1 MTLVLPNLQAKQ
13 MGQVITTITVTN
25 RIDRVM
31 AERGFISA
39 EEVRSVILDNVVVDT
54 GATLLSLPARIIS
67 QLGLI
72 QVGERDVETSAGIKK
87 GRIFAGAQII
97 LEGREGRFDC
107 LELPEGV
114 SAVLLGVIPME
125 ELESQSSRRGLTK
138 ESICGL
144 LKGRSI
150 EYEE

>member
-1 MTLVLPNLQAKQ
+1 MTLVLPNLQEKQ

-54 GATLLSLPARIIS
+54 GATLLSLPAPIIS
-67 QLGLI
+67 QLSLK

-97 LEGREGRFDC
+97 VEGREGRFDC

-125 ELESQSSRRGLTK
+125 ELGLEPDLKNRRLRVLPMNNQQTYLMG
-138 ESICGL
+138 
-144 LKGRSI
+144 
-150 EYEE
+150 

>member
-39 EEVRSVILDNVVVDT
+39 EEVRSVLLDNVVVDT

-87 GRIFAGAQII
+87 GRFFADAQII
-97 LEGREGRFDC
+97 VEGREGRFDC

-125 ELESQSSRRGLTK
+125 ELGLEPDLKNRRLRVLPMNNQQTYLMG
-138 ESICGL
+138 
-144 LKGRSI
+144 
-150 EYEE
+150 

>member
-1 MTLVLPNLQAKQ
+1 MTLVLPNLQEKQ
-13 MGQVITTITVTN
+13 MGQVLTTITVTN

-31 AERGFISA
+31 AQRGFISA

-72 QVGERDVETSAGIKK
+72 QVGERDVEISAGIKK
-87 GRIFAGAQII
+87 GRIFADAQII
-97 LEGREGRFDC
+97 VEGREGRFDC

-125 ELESQSSRRGLTK
+125 ELGLEPDLKNRRLRVLPMNNQQTYLMG
-138 ESICGL
+138 
-144 LKGRSI
+144 
-150 EYEE
+150 

>member
-1 MTLVLPNLQAKQ
+1 MTLVLPNLRAKQ

-25 RIDRVM
+25 FIDLVM
-31 AERGFISA
+31 AERGFIAA

-54 GATLLSLPARIIS
+54 GATLLSLPAPIIT
-67 QLGLI
+67 QLSLK

-97 LEGREGRFDC
+97 VEGREGRFDC

-125 ELESQSSRRGLTK
+125 ELGLEPDVKNRRLRVLPMNNQQTYLMG
-138 ESICGL
+138 
-144 LKGRSI
+144 
-150 EYEE
+150 

>member
-54 GATLLSLPARIIS
+54 GATLLFLPARIIN

-87 GRIFAGAQII
+87 GRIFADAQI
-97 LEGREGRFDC
+97 LVEGREGRFDC

-125 ELESQSSRRGLTK
+125 ELGLEPDLKNRRLRVLPMNNQQTYLMG
-138 ESICGL
+138 
-144 LKGRSI
+144 
-150 EYEE
+150 

>member
-1 MTLVLPNLQAKQ
+1 MTLVLPNLQEKQ
-13 MGQVITTITVTN
+13 MGQVLTTITVTN

-31 AERGFISA
+31 AQRGFISA

-87 GRIFAGAQII
+87 GRIFADAQII
-97 LEGREGRFDC
+97 VEGREGRFDC

-125 ELESQSSRRGLTK
+125 ELGLEPDLKNRRLRVLPMNNQQTYLMG
-138 ESICGL
+138 
-144 LKGRSI
+144 
-150 EYEE
+150 

>member
-1 MTLVLPNLQAKQ
+1 MTLVLPNLQEKQ

-87 GRIFAGAQII
+87 GRIFADAQLIV
-97 LEGREGRFDC
+97 EGREGRFDC

-114 SAVLLGVIPME
+114 SAVLLGVIPIE
-125 ELESQSSRRGLTK
+125 ELGLEPDLKNRRLRVLPMNNQQTYLMG
-138 ESICGL
+138 
-144 LKGRSI
+144 
-150 EYEE
+150 

>member
-1 MTLVLPNLQAKQ
+1 

-25 RIDRVM
+25 FIDLVM

-39 EEVRSVILDNVVVDT
+39 EEVRSVMLDKVIVDT
-54 GATLLSLPARIIS
+54 GATLLSLPASIIS
-67 QLGLI
+67 QLGLR
-72 QVGERDVETSAGIKK
+72 QVGERDVETSAGITK

-97 LEGREGRFDC
+97 VEGREGRFDC

-125 ELESQSSRRGLTK
+125 ELGL
-138 ESICGL
+138 EPD
-144 LKGRSI
+144 LKNQRLRVLPMN
-150 EYEE
+150 EEQTYLMV

>member
-1 MTLVLPNLQAKQ
+1 MALVLPNLQEKQ

-31 AERGFISA
+31 AERGFIAA

-87 GRIFAGAQII
+87 GRIFADAQII
-97 LEGREGRFDC
+97 VEGREGRFDC
-107 LELPEGV
+107 LELPEGI

-125 ELESQSSRRGLTK
+125 ELGL
-138 ESICGL
+138 EPD
-144 LKGRSI
+144 LKNRQLRVLPMNNQQTYLMG
-150 EYEE
+150 

>member
-1 MTLVLPNLQAKQ
+1 MTLVLPNLQEKQ

-87 GRIFAGAQII
+87 GRIFADAQII
-97 LEGREGRFDC
+97 VEGREGRFDC

-114 SAVLLGVIPME
+114 SAVLLGVIPIE
-125 ELESQSSRRGLTK
+125 ELGLEPDLKNRRLRVLPMNNQQTYLMG
-138 ESICGL
+138 
-144 LKGRSI
+144 
-150 EYEE
+150 

>member
-1 MTLVLPNLQAKQ
+1 MALVLPNLQAKQ

-31 AERGFISA
+31 AERRFISA

-87 GRIFAGAQII
+87 GRIFADAQII
-97 LEGREGRFDC
+97 VEGREGRFDC

-125 ELESQSSRRGLTK
+125 ELGLEPDLKNRRLRVLPMNNQQTYLMG
-138 ESICGL
+138 
-144 LKGRSI
+144 
-150 EYEE
+150 

>member
-1 MTLVLPNLQAKQ
+1 MTLVLPNLQSKQ
-13 MGQVITTITVTN
+13 MGQVLTTIAVTN
-25 RIDRVM
+25 FIDLVM

-39 EEVRSVILDNVVVDT
+39 EEVRSVTIDKVIVDT
-54 GATLLSLPARIIS
+54 GATLLSLPDPIIS
-67 QLGLI
+67 QLGLK

-97 LEGREGRFDC
+97 VEGREGRFDC

-125 ELESQSSRRGLTK
+125 ELGLEPDLKNRRLRVLPMNNQQTYLMG
-138 ESICGL
+138 
-144 LKGRSI
+144 
-150 EYEE
+150 

>member
-1 MTLVLPNLQAKQ
+1 MTLVLPNLQEKQ
-13 MGQVITTITVTN
+13 IGQVLTTITVTN

-87 GRIFAGAQII
+87 GRIFADAQII
-97 LEGREGRFDC
+97 VEGREGRFDC
-107 LELPEGV
+107 LELPAGV

-125 ELESQSSRRGLTK
+125 ELGLEPDLKNRRLRVLPMNNQQTYLMG
-138 ESICGL
+138 
-144 LKGRSI
+144 
-150 EYEE
+150 

>member
-1 MTLVLPNLQAKQ
+1 MTLVLPNLQARQ

-31 AERGFISA
+31 AERGFIAA

-87 GRIFAGAQII
+87 GRIFADAQII
-97 LEGREGRFDC
+97 VEGREGRFDC

-114 SAVLLGVIPME
+114 SAVSLGVIPME
-125 ELESQSSRRGLTK
+125 ELGLEPDLKNRRLRVLPMNNQQTYLMG
-138 ESICGL
+138 
-144 LKGRSI
+144 
-150 EYEE
+150 

>member
-1 MTLVLPNLQAKQ
+1 MTLVLPNLQGKQ

-31 AERGFISA
+31 AERGFIST
-39 EEVRSVILDNVVVDT
+39 EEVRSVTLDNVVVDT
-54 GATLLSLPARIIS
+54 GATLLSLPAPIIS

-87 GRIFAGAQII
+87 GRIFADAQII
-97 LEGREGRFDC
+97 VEGREGRFDC

-125 ELESQSSRRGLTK
+125 ELGLEPDLRNRRLRVLPMNSQQTYLMS
-138 ESICGL
+138 
-144 LKGRSI
+144 
-150 EYEE
+150 

>member
-31 AERGFISA
+31 AERGFIAA
-39 EEVRSVILDNVVVDT
+39 EEVRSVTLDNVVVDT

-87 GRIFAGAQII
+87 GRIFADAQII
-97 LEGREGRFDC
+97 VEGREGRFDC
-107 LELPEGV
+107 LELPAGV

-125 ELESQSSRRGLTK
+125 ELGLEPDLKNRRLRVLPMNNQQTYLMG
-138 ESICGL
+138 
-144 LKGRSI
+144 
-150 EYEE
+150 

>member
-1 MTLVLPNLQAKQ
+1 MTLVLPNLQSKQ

-25 RIDRVM
+25 FIDLVM

-39 EEVRSVILDNVVVDT
+39 EEVRSVNLDNVVVDT
-54 GATLLSLPARIIS
+54 GATLLSLPAPLIS
-67 QLGLI
+67 QLGLK

-97 LEGREGRFDC
+97 VEGREGRFDC

-125 ELESQSSRRGLTK
+125 ELGLEPDLKNRRLRVLPMNNQQTYLMG
-138 ESICGL
+138 
-144 LKGRSI
+144 
-150 EYEE
+150 

>member
-1 MTLVLPNLQAKQ
+1 MTLVLPNLQGKQ

-25 RIDRVM
+25 RIDRVL
-31 AERGFISA
+31 AERGFIPA
-39 EEVRSVILDNVVVDT
+39 GEIRSFTLDKVLVDT
-54 GATLLSLPARIIS
+54 GATLLALPARIIS

-87 GRIFAGAQII
+87 GRIFADAQII
-97 LEGREGRFDC
+97 VEGREGRFDC

-125 ELESQSSRRGLTK
+125 ELGLEPDLKNRRLRVLPMNSQQTYLMA
-138 ESICGL
+138 
-144 LKGRSI
+144 
-150 EYEE
+150 

>member
-1 MTLVLPNLQAKQ
+1 MTLVLPNLQEKQ
-13 MGQVITTITVTN
+13 IGQVLTTITVTN

-31 AERGFISA
+31 AQRGFISA

-54 GATLLSLPARIIS
+54 GATLLSLPAPIIS

-87 GRIFAGAQII
+87 GRIFADAQII
-97 LEGREGRFDC
+97 VEGREGRFDC

-125 ELESQSSRRGLTK
+125 ELGLEPDLKNRRLRVLPMNNQQTYLMG
-138 ESICGL
+138 
-144 LKGRSI
+144 
-150 EYEE
+150 

>member
-1 MTLVLPNLQAKQ
+1 MTLVLPHLQAKQ

-54 GATLLSLPARIIS
+54 GATLLSLPAPIIS
-67 QLGLI
+67 QLSLK

-87 GRIFAGAQII
+87 GRIFADAQII
-97 LEGREGRFDC
+97 VEGREGRFDC

-125 ELESQSSRRGLTK
+125 ELGLEPDLKNRRLRVLPMNNQQTYLMG
-138 ESICGL
+138 
-144 LKGRSI
+144 
-150 EYEE
+150 

>member
-25 RIDRVM
+25 FIDLVM
-31 AERGFISA
+31 AERGFIAA
-39 EEVRSVILDNVVVDT
+39 EEVRSVTLDNVVVDT
-54 GATLLSLPARIIS
+54 GATLLFLPDPIIS

-97 LEGREGRFDC
+97 VEGREGRFDC

-125 ELESQSSRRGLTK
+125 ELGLEPDLKNRRLRVLPMDNQQTYLMG
-138 ESICGL
+138 
-144 LKGRSI
+144 
-150 EYEE
+150 